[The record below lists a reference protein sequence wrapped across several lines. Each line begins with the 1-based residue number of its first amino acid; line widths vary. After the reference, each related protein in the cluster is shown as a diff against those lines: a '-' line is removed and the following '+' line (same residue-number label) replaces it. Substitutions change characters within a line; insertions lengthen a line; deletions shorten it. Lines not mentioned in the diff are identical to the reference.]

1 MTIINLS
8 TAKLSLIIYPAVRA
22 IHSKF
27 NKNKIHSWNTTD
39 LFAGKK
45 NSINNYLFLSPG
57 CFSSNENPQQPTS
70 LADAS
75 SMTLLSP
82 MLQPAPTSSALLSD
96 VVIVEPI
103 QEVAT
108 KKSPGSPQELI
119 QVTRSAQTNAVANG
133 RNRTVRR
140 NNFESDNFDLSV
152 ADREEGP
159 IPAFVLPGNW
169 NIFPERYFSISNFE
183 FKIFEFCPNFFITCF
198 NFPQGHIRG
207 CPRCVTDTPKDL
219 KMLYCQSK
227 SVYLA
232 ETRPARGHRLRLVNN
247 VSLQH
252 ARFVKMNSS
261 VDMLLEPNCQ
271 CSFFQQGI

>member
-1 MTIINLS
+1 
-8 TAKLSLIIYPAVRA
+8 
-22 IHSKF
+22 
-27 NKNKIHSWNTTD
+27 
-39 LFAGKK
+39 
-45 NSINNYLFLSPG
+45 
-57 CFSSNENPQQPTS
+57 
-70 LADAS
+70 
-75 SMTLLSP
+75 MTLLSP

-96 VVIVEPI
+96 VLSDVIVEPI
-103 QEVAT
+103 QEVAG

-119 QVTRSAQTNAVANG
+119 QVTRSAQTNPVVNG
-133 RNRTVRR
+133 RNRTVRRR

-159 IPAFVLPGNW
+159 IPAFVLP
-169 NIFPERYFSISNFE
+169 
-183 FKIFEFCPNFFITCF
+183 
-198 NFPQGHIRG
+198 GHIRG

-271 CSFFQQGI
+271 CSFFQQGTSNRTVLVLGLPSSPLPSPPAKLVVGPELFIIDSNPKQINIKSMRNKCDQTLP